1 MVGDL
6 LEAIALAKEIRGF
19 LHVEGDLFD
28 VVLLQGDTLLLSL
41 AMDANNSCRD
51 SDGNSSGTLDP
62 KPTTT
67 INVHCF

>member
-1 MVGDL
+1 
-6 LEAIALAKEIRGF
+6 
-19 LHVEGDLFD
+19 
-28 VVLLQGDTLLLSL
+28 
-41 AMDANNSCRD
+41 MDANNSCRD